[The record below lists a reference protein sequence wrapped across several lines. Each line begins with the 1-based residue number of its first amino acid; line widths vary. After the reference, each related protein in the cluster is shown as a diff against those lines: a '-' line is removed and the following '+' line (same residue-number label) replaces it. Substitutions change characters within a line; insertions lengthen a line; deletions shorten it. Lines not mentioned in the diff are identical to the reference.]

1 MTKSYSMYTPEGD
14 AIVAK
19 LVEVAKAA
27 NLSWADTYS
36 LMYAMSKTKCSD
48 VEGIMDTAVREVIYS
63 EVAGEDEEFYV

>member
-27 NLSWADTYS
+27 NLSWADTYK
-36 LMYAMSKTKCSD
+36 LMEAMSKCSN
-48 VEGIMDTAVREVIYS
+48 VAEIMDTAVREVVYC
-63 EVAGEDEEFYV
+63 EVAREDEEFYV